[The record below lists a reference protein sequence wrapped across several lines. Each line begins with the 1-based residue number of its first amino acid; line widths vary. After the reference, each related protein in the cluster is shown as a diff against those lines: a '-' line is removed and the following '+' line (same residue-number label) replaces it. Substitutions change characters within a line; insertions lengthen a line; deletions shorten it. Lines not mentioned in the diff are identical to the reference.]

1 MRLPSR
7 TSCCGSGMAS
17 GASAEQT
24 IRDVL
29 RALEAAGVPYMVTG
43 SFASAVHGAPRTT
56 QDVDLVI
63 APSRDSL
70 LELLDQFPTTDYYVS
85 REMALE
91 ALQAEGLFNVIDL
104 NTGWKIDFILRKSR
118 PFSLEEFTRRRPME
132 LVGST
137 LDIASAEDVVIA
149 KLEWAKLGE
158 SSRQIEDVAGILRTQ
173 GTDLDFEYIERWVV
187 KLALTNEWN
196 GARKSAGLDD

>member
-1 MRLPSR
+1 
-7 TSCCGSGMAS
+7 MAS
-17 GASAEQT
+17 GDSAEQT
-24 IRDVL
+24 IRHVI
-29 RALEAAGVPYMVTG
+29 RALEAADVPYMVTG

-70 LELLDQFPTTDYYVS
+70 LELLEQFPTTDYYVS

-91 ALQAEGLFNVIDL
+91 AFKAEGLFNVIDL

-118 PFSLEEFTRRRPME
+118 PFSLEEFARRRPVE
-132 LVGST
+132 LLGST

-149 KLEWAKLGE
+149 KLEWAKLGASE
-158 SSRQIEDVAGILRTQ
+158 RQIEDVAGILRTQ
-173 GTDLDFEYIERWVV
+173 GTDLDLEYIERWVAR
-187 KLALTNEWN
+187 LALAEGWSR
-196 GARKSAGLDD
+196 ARARAGWEG